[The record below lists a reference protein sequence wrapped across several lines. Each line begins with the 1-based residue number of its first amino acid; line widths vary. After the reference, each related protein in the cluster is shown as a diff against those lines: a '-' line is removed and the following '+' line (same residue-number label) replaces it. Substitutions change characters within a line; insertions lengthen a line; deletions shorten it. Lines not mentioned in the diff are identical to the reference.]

1 MPIRTTPLVNNQY
14 YHVYNRGVAR
24 NPTFFGKK
32 DYERFISLLSYYRF
46 TSPPLRFSKFLL
58 QTVEN
63 REKILHGLSGS
74 SQEVSVCCYC
84 LMPNHFHLLLRQMSD
99 KGISDFM
106 KRVSD
111 GFTKYINIK
120 HKRVGPVFQGA
131 FKAVR
136 IESDEQLIHV
146 SRYIHINPIVDF
158 VVKTIN
164 DLLEYPWSSIKSYLY
179 PEVNRFVDGETVLS
193 QFSSREKYKEF
204 ILNQIDYAQTLR
216 EIKHLCFMEA

>member
-1 MPIRTTPLVNNQY
+1 MIRRKLC
-14 YHVYNRGVAR
+14 
-24 NPTFFGKK
+24 
-32 DYERFISLLSYYRF
+32 D
-46 TSPPLRFSKFLL
+46 
-58 QTVEN
+58 
-63 REKILHGLSGS
+63 
-74 SQEVSVCCYC
+74 
-84 LMPNHFHLLLRQMSD
+84 
-99 KGISDFM
+99 GISDFM
-106 KRVSD
+106 KRISD

-120 HKRVGPVFQGA
+120 YKRVGPVFQGA

-204 ILNQIDYAQTLR
+204 ILNQIGYAQTLR
-216 EIKHLCFMEA
+216 EIKHLCFIET